1 MQLLYLLYLLYRK
14 AKFGMNMFHL
24 WYLVNVTTKYQL
36 TRYFKKNQKKTQKTK
51 HKKKTEKNTGTLSF
65 WFL

>member
-14 AKFGMNMFHL
+14 AKFGMNMFYV
-24 WYLVNVTTKYQL
+24 WYLVNVMTKYQF